1 MGGAGSV
8 ATGEVNLI
16 DAACLQESFNRNRE
30 TLANL
35 FFEAD
40 INNTEFS
47 DEMVAGNMPL
57 FHWLLEDI
65 GDVRL
70 QGIGDLN
77 FLFHQSASPR
87 GDTYCDLM
95 DCPDSVSPIE
105 VDTDQVDSIREE
117 IGVSRCT
124 KFALIA
130 ECLGLS
136 DLNFFDTVSGVEFPF
151 NNTAVALNVS
161 NNQLNNAAF
170 SASQLSQSRTLLQ
183 VNILHF
189 STPAAVQLTSPG
201 PFYSEELRL
210 DTPGIFAQ
218 CPQLLRLVLDGC
230 GLMTTCNSY
239 TSAGGEEG
247 GVGMSLFV
255 GLVKLTDL
263 SLKENQ
269 FEDMSSLQGLEYF
282 SKKSYSSETGA
293 SFPLTLRSLNISEN
307 PVCEST
313 AQRKE
318 VVTFITESV
327 PSVTFIDG
335 KSTVFSE
342 GVAVVDKSSAA
353 YKQLHPVVTDN
364 DMITETMAQEFASAL
379 KGEKD
384 NAVVS

>member
-1 MGGAGSV
+1 
-8 ATGEVNLI
+8 
-16 DAACLQESFNRNRE
+16 
-30 TLANL
+30 
-35 FFEAD
+35 
-40 INNTEFS
+40 
-47 DEMVAGNMPL
+47 
-57 FHWLLEDI
+57 
-65 GDVRL
+65 
-70 QGIGDLN
+70 
-77 FLFHQSASPR
+77 
-87 GDTYCDLM
+87 
-95 DCPDSVSPIE
+95 
-105 VDTDQVDSIREE
+105 
-117 IGVSRCT
+117 
-124 KFALIA
+124 
-130 ECLGLS
+130 
-136 DLNFFDTVSGVEFPF
+136 
-151 NNTAVALNVS
+151 VALNVS

-183 VNILHF
+183 VNMGGN
-189 STPAAVQLTSPG
+189 SYTSLPLL
-201 PFYSEELRL
+201 PSSLLLLDLSYSEELRL